1 MAILGFISG
10 LSVVPAVSGFR
21 LRFVLVVGVIVFVVA
36 GLAGFAWA
44 SGFLAYPAS
53 FAKPIILLI
62 EVAMI
67 FSIGATLALLV
78 AGPPA
83 WSLKP

>member
-1 MAILGFISG
+1 M
-10 LSVVPAVSGFR
+10 
-21 LRFVLVVGVIVFVVA
+21 FVVA

-44 SGFLAYPAS
+44 SGFLAYPEG
-53 FAKPIILLI
+53 FAKPIIILI

-78 AGPPA
+78 AGPPGR
-83 WSLKP
+83 SLKP